1 MREPMHK
8 ADKTVNTEESGIALL
23 TVLLLLVTMTIIG
36 IGAMTM
42 SGFGTKL
49 AGFGRSAESG
59 ANAAEACIGTGVK
72 IIQDTIDLGKVNPLF
87 VSSAIPPGPVPAGND
102 VTLQQEILGQLDNN
116 PDSAQGAPNISQI
129 INGFTVNGDIDRLYA
144 MPKAGGALQFAMGYE
159 GTGAGASGGGVD
171 IFYRIDCVAT
181 NAANTTS
188 HIIAVYACTLT
199 GESCQRRP

>member
-8 ADKTVNTEESGIALL
+8 ADKTVNTEESGSALL

-87 VSSAIPPGPVPAGND
+87 VSSAIPPGPVPAG
-102 VTLQQEILGQLDNN
+102 
-116 PDSAQGAPNISQI
+116 
-129 INGFTVNGDIDRLYA
+129 
-144 MPKAGGALQFAMGYE
+144 
-159 GTGAGASGGGVD
+159 
-171 IFYRIDCVAT
+171 
-181 NAANTTS
+181 
-188 HIIAVYACTLT
+188 
-199 GESCQRRP
+199 